1 MPNGAKTGFS
11 RVDSPPPPP
20 SRPALL
26 ASSIALILANVVPLL
41 GAVAW
46 GWSVFEIVVTYWAE
60 NLIIG
65 GYTLLRMLGAGGW
78 QRDAPIFVGKVFM
91 AGFFTVHYG
100 MFCLV
105 HGFFVFSLLGEG
117 RGKEVLL
124 SGKGFG
130 IALLA
135 LVISHGVSF
144 VKNYCAAGEYRSTTI
159 QAQMFAPYPRIV
171 VLHVAILFGAF
182 AIQGLGSTVPL
193 LVILVVGKTAIDLSL
208 HRWMHRKAA
217 AGEEA
222 VS

>member
-1 MPNGAKTGFS
+1 MPNGAKTGFF
-11 RVDSPPPPP
+11 RVDSPPPNP

-26 ASSIALILANVVPLL
+26 ASSIALIVANVIPLL

-91 AGFFTVHYG
+91 SGFFTVHYG

-105 HGFFVFSLLGEG
+105 HGFFVFSLLGQG
-117 RGKEVLL
+117 QGKEAVL
-124 SGKGFG
+124 SGKGFV

-144 VKNYCAAGEYRSTTI
+144 VKNYWAGGEYRGTTI
-159 QAQMFAPYPRIV
+159 QVQMFAPYPRIV

-182 AIQGLGSTVPL
+182 AIQALGSTVPM

-208 HRWMHRKAA
+208 HRWMHRKVG
-217 AGEEA
+217 AGAEVGA
-222 VS
+222 

>member
-1 MPNGAKTGFS
+1 MPNGAETGFS

-26 ASSIALILANVVPLL
+26 ASSIALILANVIPLL

-65 GYTLLRMLGAGGW
+65 GYTLLRMLGAGGGRSEAALW
-78 QRDAPIFVGKVFM
+78 VGKVFM

-117 RGKEVLL
+117 KGKEAVL
-124 SGKGFG
+124 SGKGFA

-135 LVISHGVSF
+135 LVISHGISF
-144 VKNYCAAGEYRSTTI
+144 VKNYWAGGEYRGTTI

-182 AIQGLGSTVPL
+182 AIQALGSTVPM

-217 AGEEA
+217 SEI
-222 VS
+222 VK

>member
-1 MPNGAKTGFS
+1 MPNGAETGFS

-26 ASSIALILANVVPLL
+26 ASSAALLLANVIPLL

-78 QRDAPIFVGKVFM
+78 RSEAALWVGKVFM

-117 RGKEVLL
+117 KGKEAVL
-124 SGKGFG
+124 SGKGFA

-135 LVISHGVSF
+135 LVISHGISF
-144 VKNYCAAGEYRSTTI
+144 VKNYWAGGEYRGTTI

-182 AIQGLGSTVPL
+182 AIQALGSTVPM

-217 AGEEA
+217 AEI
-222 VS
+222 VK

>member
-1 MPNGAKTGFS
+1 MPIAAKPGLS
-11 RVDSPPPPP
+11 RVDSPAPPP

-26 ASSIALILANVVPLL
+26 ASSAALLLANAIPLL

-46 GWSVFEIVVTYWAE
+46 GWSIFEIVVTYWAE

-78 QRDAPIFVGKVFM
+78 CSEAALWVGKVFM
-91 AGFFTVHYG
+91 GGFFTFHYG

-105 HGFFVFSLLGEG
+105 HGFFVFSLLGQG
-117 RGKEVLL
+117 QGKEAVL
-124 SGKGFG
+124 SGKGFA

-144 VKNYCAAGEYRSTTI
+144 VKNYCVGGEYRGTTI

-171 VLHVAILFGAF
+171 VLHLAILFGAF
-182 AIQGLGSTVPL
+182 AIQALGSTVPM

-217 AGEEA
+217 AGAEGGA
-222 VS
+222 